1 MIIWNKYQSKV
12 TDQAQNRYLDYLI
25 DPRFQRVNRLFLLSF
40 QNRADSEVPTGYFLP
55 KVETRYYVWLWLLN
69 KNFLISQSKMNK

>member
-55 KVETRYYVWLWLLN
+55 KVETRYYV
-69 KNFLISQSKMNK
+69 